1 MGERAVSNIS
11 IAGPTVRKVI
21 KRANGKQ
28 AFTSAEAQMSNSQT
42 TLQVKIYKD
51 RSLKSYQIKSE
62 PKKYKKKESVKRQR
76 THVAT
81 LSLRRESGDWV
92 AL

>member
-1 MGERAVSNIS
+1 MGPKYSGERTVSNIS
-11 IAGPTVRKVI
+11 IAGPTVRNVI
-21 KRANGKQ
+21 KKEDGKQ
-28 AFTSAEAQMSNSQT
+28 AFTSQT
-42 TLQVKIYKD
+42 SLQVEIYKD
-51 RSLKSYQIKSE
+51 RSLRSYQIKSE